1 MIVAGP
7 LTVGHDGGGCMFYM
21 GGMTLGYLS
30 PIPRQADEGEADKR
44 DPAPAETRI
53 RIRLLDLL
61 KPAVPQ
67 KARQEHTAWPI
78 HVFY

>member
-1 MIVAGP
+1 
-7 LTVGHDGGGCMFYM
+7 M

-30 PIPRQADEGEADKR
+30 PHPTGAGEGEADKR
-44 DPAPAETRI
+44 VPVSAQTRTLKS
-53 RIRLLDLL
+53 LLDLL
-61 KPAVPQ
+61 KPIVPQ